1 MVLTF
6 ENIMG
11 TFEKQVKEKF
21 NKGEVYSVGEIDYIK
36 GQYEDSEGDL
46 LAVIKHLRKES
57 VRCLSGGSVD
67 IYNSEQLFI
76 SIYEKLLLKCA
87 KTT

>member
-1 MVLTF
+1 MALTF

-11 TFEKQVKEKF
+11 AFEKQVKEKF
-21 NKGEVYSVGEIDYIK
+21 NKGEVYSIGEIDYIK
-36 GQYEDSEGDL
+36 GRYEDSEGDL
-46 LAVIKHLRKES
+46 LAVIKFLRKES
-57 VRCLSGGSVD
+57 VQCLSDGFVD

-76 SIYEKLLLKCA
+76 SIYKKLLLKCA

>member
-21 NKGEVYSVGEIDYIK
+21 NKGENYSLSEIDYINGK
-36 GQYEDSEGDL
+36 YEDSERDL
-46 LAVIKHLRKES
+46 LSVIKHLRKES
-57 VRCLSGGSVD
+57 VRCLSAGAVD

-87 KTT
+87 KTA

>member
-1 MVLTF
+1 MNVIF

-11 TFEKQVKEKF
+11 TFEKQVKEKL
-21 NKGEVYSVGEIDYIK
+21 NKGEVYCIGEIGYIK
-36 GQYEDSEGDL
+36 VQYEDSERDL
-46 LAVIKHLRKES
+46 LAVIKHLREES

-87 KTT
+87 KTA

>member
-11 TFEKQVKEKF
+11 TFEKQVREKV
-21 NKGEVYSVGEIDYIK
+21 NKGEYYSLGEIDYINCRY
-36 GQYEDSEGDL
+36 GEYNENL
-46 LAVIKHLRKES
+46 LALIKFLRKES